1 MEQTTVPVLEQ
12 GLKPMEYEE
21 MSWIKL
27 YEKYFDADSEDEKY
41 RTTLSI
47 SP

>member
-1 MEQTTVPVLEQ
+1 MEQTTVPVMEQ

-27 YEKYFDADSEDEKY
+27 YEKI
-41 RTTLSI
+41 L
-47 SP
+47 